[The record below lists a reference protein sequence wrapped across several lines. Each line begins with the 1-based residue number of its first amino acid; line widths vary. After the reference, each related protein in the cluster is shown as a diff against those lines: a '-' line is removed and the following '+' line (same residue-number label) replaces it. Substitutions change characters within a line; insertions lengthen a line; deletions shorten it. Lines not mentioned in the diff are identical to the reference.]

1 MKVLLTTEARLDIK
15 EASEWYEE
23 KEKGLG
29 RRFTKTIR
37 EEISYVAKN
46 SESIALRYKEIRTCV
61 VSVFP
66 YMIHFYTENNILV
79 IVGVLHTSL
88 STKKWK

>member
-29 RRFTKTIR
+29 RRFAKTIR
-37 EEISYVAKN
+37 EEIGFVAKN
-46 SESIALRYKEIRTCV
+46 PESIALRHKEIRTCV

-66 YMIHFYTENNILV
+66 YMIHYYTDKNNLV